1 MKIERMYAGCHGE
14 PRGGEWD
21 EVTEEEFIR
30 RTEWAGYW
38 KKGTA
43 LQTLKDAG
51 QIRTPF
57 ATYRAKKEVE

>member
-1 MKIERMYAGCHGE
+1 MTIERMYVDA
-14 PRGGEWD
+14 PDTWQ
-21 EVTEEEFIR
+21 EVSEEEFLR
-30 RTEWAGYW
+30 RTEWAGYF

-57 ATYRAKKEVE
+57 AFYRIAQEVNRTS